1 MKNKGI
7 GRDGTESDRAS
18 KVAEQTRG
26 AKRGVEQKNKK
37 NSKKVVKNS

>member
-18 KVAEQTRG
+18 KAAEQTRG
-26 AKRGVEQKNKK
+26 AKSGVEQKNKK
-37 NSKKVVKNS
+37 I